1 MAKQKR
7 PEFRSEPLAAALA
20 AGDMVAV
27 ALALRNGRFVVPL
40 MKPGNPDKPTE
51 TGEVW
56 MFRQPETARL
66 ALLLFSD
73 AKNKPAALPPYV
85 GLHDGTWLASFLRTY
100 GDDIETVLFD
110 VAGPHS
116 LQASPEELLRV
127 LELEA
132 PAAD

>member
-40 MKPGNPDKPTE
+40 MKPANPDKPTE

-132 PAAD
+132 PAAE

>member
-73 AKNKPAALPPYV
+73 AKNKPVALPPYV

-132 PAAD
+132 PAAE

>member
-7 PEFRSEPLAAALA
+7 PEFRSEPLAVALA

-132 PAAD
+132 PAAE

>member
-40 MKPGNPDKPTE
+40 MKRGNPDKPTE

-132 PAAD
+132 PAAE

>member
-110 VAGPHS
+110 IAGPHS

-132 PAAD
+132 PAAE

>member
-51 TGEVW
+51 TGEIW

-132 PAAD
+132 PAAE

>member
-51 TGEVW
+51 AGEVW

-85 GLHDGTWLASFLRTY
+85 GLHDGAWLASFLRTY

-127 LELEA
+127 LALEA

>member
-127 LELEA
+127 LELEV
-132 PAAD
+132 PATE

>member
-132 PAAD
+132 PAAE

>member
-116 LQASPEELLRV
+116 LQAPPEELLRV

-132 PAAD
+132 PAAE

>member
-132 PAAD
+132 PAE